1 MKNASS
7 VTTSRP
13 IIDDFESVI
22 AAANLEDSRPV
33 ANDLKCKRGRSGQ
46 VSIQGMILDAM
57 DDGRLSSLQAIR
69 LLVICN
75 ERLHG
80 KFAGLCKVTADG
92 DLMVIGSVAQGGD

>member
-1 MKNASS
+1 MQTDVSS
-7 VTTSRP
+7 VRAL
-13 IIDDFESVI
+13 IQDFESVI
-22 AAANLEDSRPV
+22 AAADLEDLRPV

-75 ERLHG
+75 QRLHG